1 MDSIKLGVLIA
12 VVFIVGFAVG
22 MVSENLL
29 LSPSFTT
36 DTTDNQNN
44 NDIVQSENKAL
55 FIGTWEAVE
64 DSSNQNVTGTVY
76 YTWSFFEN
84 DTAKLETTLVN
95 ETMDDSISTWR
106 DYQIMDDK
114 VLFELPQ
121 GNDVEYMYSFSDGDN
136 KVTFTQQQSN
146 AALTFT
152 KQ

>member
-1 MDSIKLGVLIA
+1 MDTIKLGVLIA

-22 MVSENLL
+22 MISENLVL
-29 LSPSFTT
+29 PSFS
-36 DTTDNQNN
+36 TTDNQNN

-64 DSSNQNVTGTVY
+64 ESSSQNVSGTVY
-76 YTWSFFEN
+76 YIWSFYEN
-84 DTAKLETTLVN
+84 DTAKLETRLVN
-95 ETMDDSISTWR
+95 ETMDDSINTWR
-106 DYQIMDDK
+106 EYQITDDK
-114 VLFELPQ
+114 VMFDLPQ
-121 GNDVEYMYSFSDGDN
+121 GNDVEYTYSFSDGNN